1 MSSDAAI
8 RALIVD
14 DEPPAR
20 ARLTRLLGLI
30 DECELV
36 GEAASGSQALELI
49 PELQPDLVL
58 LDISMPGIDGM
69 ALAATLQSMDS
80 PPAVVFCT
88 AWPDRALA
96 AFDRDAVDYLVKPV
110 RLERLQAAIAKARRY
125 LAGPARAAREDR
137 EFLRATVGGKT
148 TLVPLDEIYCL
159 VAEDKYTTV
168 HFQQG
173 KTVVNDSLVELERRF
188 PEHFLRVHRGT
199 LVATARIRGLQKTA
213 GGRQLLTLDGTDF
226 RPEVSRRQL
235 SALRRFIRKSGR

>member
-1 MSSDAAI
+1 MSSAAAI

-20 ARLTRLLGLI
+20 ARLKRLLSLI
-30 DECELV
+30 NECEVV
-36 GEAASGSQALELI
+36 GEAASGSRALELI
-49 PELQPDLVL
+49 TKLRPDLVL

-110 RLERLQAAIAKARRY
+110 RLERLQAAVSKASRY
-125 LAGPARAAREDR
+125 LAGPGRAASEDR
-137 EFLRATVGGKT
+137 EFLRAMVGGKT
-148 TLVPLDEIYCL
+148 TLVPLDEIFCL

-168 HFQQG
+168 HYQRG

-199 LVATARIRGLQKTA
+199 LVASGRIRGLQKST
-213 GGRQLLTLDGTDF
+213 GGRNLLTLEGTEF
-226 RPEVSRRQL
+226 QPEVSRRQL
-235 SALRRFIRKSGR
+235 SAVRRFIRKSGR